1 MARRFLVDT
10 PDMLLELKEFVKEG
24 DVSRVASVWNVTR
37 RKKGARRW
45 DGKIMVSFY
54 TEEKKR
60 IASLF
65 RLTAAGVCEEFA
77 KLKYT
82 QALDWCKTN
91 LHGTD

>member
-37 RKKGARRW
+37 RKKGACSW

-82 QALDWCKTN
+82 QALDWCKVN

>member
-10 PDMLLELKEFVKEG
+10 PATLLELKEFVKEG

-37 RKKGARRW
+37 RKKGACSW